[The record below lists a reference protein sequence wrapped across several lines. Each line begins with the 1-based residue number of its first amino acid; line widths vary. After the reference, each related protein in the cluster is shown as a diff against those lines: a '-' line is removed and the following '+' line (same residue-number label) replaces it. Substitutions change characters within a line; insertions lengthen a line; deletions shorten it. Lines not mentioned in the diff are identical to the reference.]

1 MSSTSV
7 KKAEI
12 TQLSQQPEI
21 DYSPNEKYE
30 ATTHFFLKESNWI
43 MYQFYL
49 INREYISALVNFN
62 QFFIQ
67 LRLISFNW
75 NI

>member
-30 ATTHFFLKESNWI
+30 ATTHFFLKESN
-43 MYQFYL
+43 
-49 INREYISALVNFN
+49 
-62 QFFIQ
+62 
-67 LRLISFNW
+67 
-75 NI
+75 